1 MLIRD
6 IASGRLSDGA
16 RLPPERDLAA
26 GLGQSVGTLRK
37 ALALLERKGLLERRH
52 GSGNYVRRTAEA
64 SSVWQFFRLELPE
77 GGGRPTADLLTL
89 DLLEKPAGAAFG
101 TAAEAWRFRRIRRLD
116 GLPVAAEEIWLDAAR
131 AERIAPGD
139 VSQSLY
145 LFYRERLGFW
155 IARIE
160 DRISLAEMPDWAAP
174 LSAGPA
180 VHVERIGWT
189 QDDAPVEY
197 SRTFIAPGRAVH
209 VSGMG

>member
-6 IASGRLSDGA
+6 IASGRLPDGA

-26 GLGQSVGTLRK
+26 ELGQSVGTLRK
-37 ALALLERKGLLERRH
+37 ALALLERKGLLDRRQ
-52 GSGNYVRRTAEA
+52 GSGNYVRRTADA
-64 SSVWQFFRLELPE
+64 SSVWQFFRLRLPE
-77 GGGRPTADLLTL
+77 GGGRPTADLLSLELL
-89 DLLEKPAGAAFG
+89 DGPREAAFG
-101 TAAEAWRFRRIRRLD
+101 TAAPAWRFRRIRRLD
-116 GLPVAAEEIWLDAAR
+116 GRAVAAEEIWLDGAR
-131 AERIAPGD
+131 AERITPAE

-145 LFYRERLGFW
+145 LHYRERLGFW

-174 LSAGPA
+174 LPAGPA
-180 VHVERIGWT
+180 IHVERTGWA
-189 QDDAPVEY
+189 QDGAPAEY